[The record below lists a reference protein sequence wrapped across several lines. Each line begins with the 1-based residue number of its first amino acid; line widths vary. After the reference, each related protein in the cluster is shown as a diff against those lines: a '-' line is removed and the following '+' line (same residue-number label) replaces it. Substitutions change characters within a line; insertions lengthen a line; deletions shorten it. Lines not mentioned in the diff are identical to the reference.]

1 MAKVDNK
8 TKGFNSISREVVY
21 DFELSDR
28 ARFLYVY
35 MACKPD
41 GWEFY
46 QDKVAEELGYKKDT
60 LRKYMDEL
68 IKRGWI
74 EEKQQQNNGKF
85 GALEYIIRIER
96 KKGENL
102 PIREKPDTEKT
113 RYGKNPNQRDIDN
126 ISSDTNVSSDKE
138 EIYKRESISKS
149 RFQKPKIE
157 EIESYIQEKK
167 MHFDASQF
175 YDHYESNGWM
185 VGRTHMKDWKAACR
199 TWERKRMDKSQEEEE
214 KEELPEGLD
223 RKVWEKCREWFISRT
238 PRISG
243 YITPDVYLKIKGVAK
258 DSRELADIILYIEA
272 SGYNGDIVKEFSRL
286 KSTGEYKPSVVWNE
300 DNS

>member
-138 EIYKRESISKS
+138 EIYNRESISKT

-157 EIESYIQEKK
+157 DVEAYIKEKG
-167 MHFDASQF
+167 MHFDANDF
-175 YDHYESNGWM
+175 YDHYEAVGWM
-185 VGRTHMKDWKAACR
+185 VGRNHMKDWKASCR
-199 TWERKRMDKSQEEEE
+199 TWENKRKSKSQEEEKT
-214 KEELPEGLD
+214 KEEPMPAGMTRED
-223 RKVWEKCREWFISRT
+223 WEKCEKWLRQCT
-238 PRISG
+238 PRICG
-243 YITPDVYLKIKGVAK
+243 YITPSVYMSMKQLANDGRTMAK
-258 DSRELADIILYIEA
+258 IILYIER
-272 SGYNGDIVKEFSRL
+272 SSYTGDILSEF
-286 KSTGEYKPSVVWNE
+286 KSLLESGEYKDDV
-300 DNS
+300 